1 MEYRVNIGDKLPS
14 FRVKDHEGYEL
25 HEEDLLGRPIVLYFY
40 PKNETTT
47 CTQEA
52 CDFRD
57 KMKEI
62 DGMGA
67 IVLGVSPDSM
77 KSHQDF
83 LKKHKLNFT
92 LLVDEK
98 QEMCKAFD
106 VVRDKGIERTTFVT
120 DADGIIRWV
129 ERPVD
134 IKGHVGRVMKAVEKY
149 RDESEAEIQAFIK
162 KLNDGAK

>member
-40 PKNETTT
+40 PKNETPT

-67 IVLGVSPDSM
+67 IVLGVSPNSM

-92 LLVDEK
+92 LLTDEK

-129 ERPVD
+129 ERLVD
-134 IKGHVGRVMKAVEKY
+134 IKGHVGRVIKAVEKY
-149 RDESEAEIQAFIK
+149 RDESEVEIQAFIK
-162 KLNDGAK
+162 KLNEGPK